1 MGDFMERKNNII
13 DTKEISK
20 NFSKLELEKCNYY
33 KNQYE
38 CSDEE
43 CYALIK
49 EDRAIKTLDKACNIL
64 TTIVKIQAVITLALL
79 TFTFIFD
86 IFPSNNI
93 KFEYQE
99 LGVHSKVEYDTKI

>member
-1 MGDFMERKNNII
+1 MERKNNVIN
-13 DTKEISK
+13 TKENPER
-20 NFSKLELEKCNYY
+20 NFSKIELEKCNYY
-33 KNQYE
+33 KSQYE

-79 TFTFIFD
+79 TFAFIYD
-86 IFPSNNI
+86 VFPSNNV

-99 LGVHSKVEYDTKI
+99 LSIHSRVEHNAKI